1 MIVLLPPHSTEYST
15 HYSQMADYATS
26 CYIDG
31 LSKHGARIGKFVY
44 GIELTEDMDYKS
56 LYNIIL
62 YLLSS
67 NSNHM
72 ICDIIKLDR

>member
-1 MIVLLPPHSTEYST
+1 
-15 HYSQMADYATS
+15 MADYATS

-31 LSKHGARIGKFVY
+31 LSKYGARIGKFVY
-44 GIELTEDMDYKS
+44 GIELSEDMDYKS
-56 LYNIIL
+56 LYDIIL

>member
-1 MIVLLPPHSTEYST
+1 
-15 HYSQMADYATS
+15 
-26 CYIDG
+26 
-31 LSKHGARIGKFVY
+31 
-44 GIELTEDMDYKS
+44 MDYKS
-56 LYNIIL
+56 LYDIIL